1 MKQSIFTVKTNEII
15 ARNVYKM
22 TLSGDTSEIKTPGQF
37 VNIKL
42 PGRYLRRPV
51 SVCDLEKDT
60 LTLVYK
66 TVGGGTYDMS
76 RMQKGVKLDLLT
88 GLGNGFD
95 VSRAKDKATL
105 VGGGVGVPPLYFLA
119 KKLINRGVSVD
130 AALGFASKD
139 DAILVNELSALGANV
154 FVATADGSLG
164 TKGLVTDLVQEN
176 CAYFYACGP
185 IPMLYALQKCAR
197 EDGQMSLEERMGC
210 GFGACMGCTIQTK
223 SGPKRVCRE
232 GPVFDKNEVIF
243 NG

>member
-15 ARNVYKM
+15 AHDVYKM

-60 LTLVYK
+60 LTLIYK
-66 TVGGGTYDMS
+66 TVGSGTYDMS
-76 RMQKGVKLDLLT
+76 RMQKGEKLDLLT

-95 VSRAKDKATL
+95 VSCAKDRATL
-105 VGGGVGVPPLYFLA
+105 IGGGVGVPPLYFLA

-130 AALGFASKD
+130 AALGFASKE
-139 DAILVNELSALGANV
+139 DAILVNELSALGVNV
-154 FVATADGSLG
+154 RTATADGSLG
-164 TKGLVTDLVQEN
+164 TKGFVTDILRSD

-185 IPMLYALQKCAR
+185 IPMLHALLKNASS
-197 EDGQMSLEERMGC
+197 DGQMSFEERMGC
-210 GFGACMGCTIQTK
+210 GFGACMGCTMQTK
-223 SGPKRVCRE
+223 SGPKRVCRD